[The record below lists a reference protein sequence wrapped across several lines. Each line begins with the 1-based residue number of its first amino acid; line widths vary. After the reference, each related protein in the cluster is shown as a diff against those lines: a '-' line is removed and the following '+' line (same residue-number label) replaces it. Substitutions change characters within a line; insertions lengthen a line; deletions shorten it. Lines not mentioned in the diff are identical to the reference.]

1 MTARFRFQSRSGVN
15 MNSFSRRQA
24 ILTGAGALTAAVGF
38 AGPAEAATGSVYF
51 KIVSAG
57 FIFGVSGGNGTLR
70 FGGAV
75 YPFSVGG
82 VSAGAIIGA
91 SAAELVGTAFHLHR
105 PGDIAGV
112 YSALG
117 AGLAVAGGP
126 KVARL
131 VNANGV
137 ELHLRGKQIGLM
149 FSLDLSGLAIS
160 MA

>member
-1 MTARFRFQSRSGVN
+1 
-15 MNSFSRRQA
+15 MNSFTRRRA
-24 ILTGAGALTAAVGF
+24 ILTGAGAVATVAGL
-38 AGPAEAATGSVYF
+38 AGPAEAATGSIYL

-57 FIFGVSGGNGTLR
+57 FIFGASGGSGSLR
-70 FGGAV
+70 FGGSV

-112 YSALG
+112 YSAVG

-137 ELHLRGKQIGLM
+137 ELHVRGKQIGLM
-149 FSLDLSGLAIS
+149 FSLDLSGLAIT